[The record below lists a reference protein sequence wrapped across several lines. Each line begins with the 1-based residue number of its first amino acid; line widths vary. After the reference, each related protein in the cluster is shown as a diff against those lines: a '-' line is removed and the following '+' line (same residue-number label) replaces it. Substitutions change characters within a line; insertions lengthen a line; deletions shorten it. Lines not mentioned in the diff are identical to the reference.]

1 MTVYKFLRPGAIGPF
16 SGFRWPQPRG
26 SAPGPWVGAD
36 AAPVR
41 CRRGVHACR
50 LHDLPW
56 WLAEE
61 LWEVDL
67 AGEVVAYPHKVAG
80 PRGRLV
86 GRVEG
91 WTGAARRDYV
101 HACAWRAR
109 DRALEGLDARAAE
122 RLRACATLED
132 VQSTARELAEA
143 DAQARIALA
152 MAADGAMTA
161 FSELPA
167 MGAYV
172 AAHAARRAGGEAAM
186 AAERRWQAGWLA
198 ERLALNAPAG

>member
-1 MTVYKFLRPGAIGPF
+1 MTAYKFLRAGAIGPF
-16 SGFRWPQPRG
+16 SGFRWPTPGG
-26 SAPGPWVGAD
+26 SAPGPWVDAD
-36 AAPVR
+36 GGPVR

-50 LHDLPW
+50 MQDLPW

-61 LWEVDL
+61 LWEVEL
-67 AGEVVAYPHKVAG
+67 AGDVVAYPHKVAG

-86 GRVEG
+86 RRVDG

-109 DRALEGLDARAAE
+109 DRALEALDAPAAE
-122 RLRACATLED
+122 RLRACATLEEMH
-132 VQSTARELAEA
+132 SIARELAEA
-143 DAQARIALA
+143 DSHARIALA

-161 FSELPA
+161 LSELPA

-186 AAERRWQAGWLA
+186 AAERRWQARWLA
-198 ERLALNAPAG
+198 ERLALNAPAN